1 MSTYYLS
8 KERIEELKEE
18 LKDLTTNKRMEVAE
32 KLKRAK
38 EFGDLSENSEY
49 NEAKDEQARLERRI
63 MEVED
68 VLKNSEL
75 IKKSA
80 KGEIVEIGSAVTVEK
95 NGKEKI
101 NYIIV
106 GSQEANPDEGKISNE
121 SLVGGA
127 LLGKAVGE
135 TVEVKTLNGENS
147 YKIISIE

>member
-8 KERIEELKEE
+8 EERIAELQEE
-18 LKDLTTNKRMEVAE
+18 LKDLTTNKRMEIAE

-80 KGEIVEIGSAVTVEK
+80 KGEAVEIGSTVTVEK
-95 NGKEKI
+95 NEKEKI
-101 NYIIV
+101 TYTIV

-127 LLGKAVGE
+127 LLGKAAGE
-135 TVEVKTLNGENS
+135 TVRVKTLSGENS